1 MPKRKPP
8 QPKRKPLEKAT
19 IKGQCEATSKT
30 TGKRCRKAALKGT
43 KRCSAHPLSPDTVG
57 FGSPAQA
64 REAGKL
70 GGRPRRPRPPD
81 LLRQL
86 VEAHPDVLMVS
97 HFRTLG
103 YDVVIT
109 DDGTPGLVSREGGGA
124 KLYGTSKDGYVNVSQ
139 HEDLGAQNQ
148 AARDLFDRVYGRP
161 KQATEI
167 TGAGVVRVEHG
178 IDLRNLSDAELAE
191 LELLRQRLDEI
202 RARHT
207 PAAGDVT
214 GGDAT

>member
-1 MPKRKPP
+1 MPPKKPRKR
-8 QPKRKPLEKAT
+8 LEKAK
-19 IKGQCEATSKT
+19 IKGQCEGTSKR
-30 TGKRCRKAALKGT
+30 TGKRCQKAAIKKT
-43 KRCSAHPLSPDTVG
+43 TRCNAHPIAAVSDR

-64 REAGKL
+64 REAAKL
-70 GGRPRRPRPPD
+70 AGRPRKPRPPD

-86 VEAHPDVLMVS
+86 VEANPDVLMVS

-103 YDVVIT
+103 YDVVVT
-109 DDGTPGLVSREGGGA
+109 DDGTPGLVAREGGGA
-124 KLYGTSKDGYVNVSQ
+124 KLYGTSKDGWVNVSP

-178 IDLRNLSDAELAE
+178 IDLRTLSDGELAE
-191 LELLRQRLDEI
+191 LELLRRRLDEI

-207 PAAGDVT
+207 GAGEAT
-214 GGDAT
+214 GGDET